1 MQYYKGEK
9 NISDIINNT
18 TKKLFK
24 KKGFNIFKLIS
35 VWKEIITAEY
45 LEYTN
50 PINLKQVNSYK
61 KILEIE
67 VTNSAVIFDL
77 QYGKDMIISDIN
89 NFFQQ
94 ELVTELKFILR
105 EEEYIAKPQQIKAQT
120 SNSKIINP
128 ELAKQISLI
137 TDEELKSEL
146 IKIAQKFD

>member
-35 VWKEIITAEY
+35 IWEEIIAPEY
-45 LEYTN
+45 LQYTN
-50 PINLKQVNSYK
+50 PINLKQINNYK

-77 QYGKDMIISDIN
+77 QYGKEAIINDIN

-94 ELVTELKFILR
+94 EIVTELKFTLR
-105 EEEYIAKPQQIKAQT
+105 EEEYIAKPKLDKEKTTQNKA
-120 SNSKIINP
+120 INP
-128 ELAKQISLI
+128 ELAQQISLV
-137 TDEELKSEL
+137 TDEELRAKL
-146 IKIAQKFD
+146 IKIAQRFD